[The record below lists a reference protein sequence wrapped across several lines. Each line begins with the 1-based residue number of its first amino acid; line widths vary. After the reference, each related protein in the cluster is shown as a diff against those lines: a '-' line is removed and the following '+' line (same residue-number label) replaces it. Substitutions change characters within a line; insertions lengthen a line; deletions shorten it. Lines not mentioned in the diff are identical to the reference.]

1 MEIKL
6 KSINILT
13 LLVTNKLFI
22 MTIHWIIRVG
32 DGENFRNSRFPFWGV
47 KRGHGGGIKTVV
59 KKIKKGDIIW
69 FLTSSKYGGKLIG
82 MCVFCQY
89 YDRLDEPLLPINTV
103 TNEEQNWVGDEA
115 WDIQLQYTNL
125 YVTEKQNIKGCIQ
138 CGGIVLEYE
147 KFKDKIVGDLYQHY
161 CNFKYYAECKSM

>member
-6 KSINILT
+6 KYNNVLT
-13 LLVTNKLFI
+13 LDVTNKLFI

-32 DGENFRNSRFPFWGV
+32 DGENFRNSRFPVWGV
-47 KRGHGGGIKTVV
+47 NRRWGNENNV

-69 FLTSSKYGGKLIG
+69 FLTSCKYGGKLIG
-82 MCVFCQY
+82 MCEFCQY

-103 TNEEQNWVGDEA
+103 TNEEQNWVGGGA
-115 WDIQLQYTNL
+115 WDIQIQYTNL
-125 YVTEKQNIKGCIQ
+125 YVTEKQNIKGCIHSRK
-138 CGGIVLEYE
+138 GVVEYE
-147 KFKDKIVGDLYQHY
+147 EVKDEIVGDLYQHY